1 MSDTTDPTD
10 PTDTIDPGSPT
21 GTPDPTEGLAPL
33 GGPAEAEVP
42 QHALDGDTTEPGRGD
57 VPLEETDAYALAAE
71 DGASLAT
78 PGAEDP
84 GAGPLAP
91 GFRAPGE
98 G

>member
-10 PTDTIDPGSPT
+10 PGSPA
-21 GTPDPTEGLAPL
+21 GAPDPTEELAPL

-42 QHALDGDTTEPGRGD
+42 QHALDGDATQPGRGD

-78 PGAEDP
+78 PAAEDP

-91 GFRAPGE
+91 EFRAPGA